1 MQLQHNKAHYE
12 LQIQLIQDSCENRI
26 RMIQEDRDNS
36 ARHFKEEKEIL
47 QNHINIIEK
56 EKHDMSNV
64 YKRKTE
70 DSKSECDV
78 EIEKL
83 RQIQREA
90 VENLKV
96 EHESVLSRVKK
107 FKDTE
112 LSAAMAASTHTR
124 TIESVLNLIEDNTKN
139 LDGLSQK
146 VQMGHMMNINEHD
159 IQIRNKEEQLKR
171 NLNSQN
177 FLSMHLMKKWRISV
191 REKMIGSC
199 VSFNLKLG
207 FFFDLIED
215 WPKSGQVNWTNSK

>member
-36 ARHFKEEKEIL
+36 ARHYKEEKEIL

-56 EKHDMSNV
+56 EKHEMSNI

-70 DSKSECDV
+70 DLKIECDS
-78 EIEKL
+78 EIDKL
-83 RQIQREA
+83 RKIQREA
-90 VENLKV
+90 IENLKN

-107 FKDTE
+107 MKDTE
-112 LSAAMAASTHTR
+112 VSAAMAATTHTR
-124 TIESVLNLIEDNTKN
+124 TIESVLNLIEDNAKN

-159 IQIRNKEEQLKR
+159 IQLRNKEEQLKSIK
-171 NLNSQN
+171 NT
-177 FLSMHLMKKWRISV
+177 
-191 REKMIGSC
+191 
-199 VSFNLKLG
+199 KL
-207 FFFDLIED
+207 
-215 WPKSGQVNWTNSK
+215 